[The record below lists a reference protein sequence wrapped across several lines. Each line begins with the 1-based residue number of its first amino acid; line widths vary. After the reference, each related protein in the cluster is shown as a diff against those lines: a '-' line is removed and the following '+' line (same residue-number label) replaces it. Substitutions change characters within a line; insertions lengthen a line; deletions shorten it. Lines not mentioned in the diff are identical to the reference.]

1 VTIESPHL
9 RQPIE
14 ATPDS
19 IADVIG
25 SLPHQ
30 KDGDRFAILSG
41 DDPQVYI
48 QALSTPRGFQ
58 LEYREGSIA
67 QHYHCTREDLSPDE
81 VIGVFH
87 DYLAGDIF
95 WKPRFQFECRDLRT
109 PSFRAG
115 FRVGEFF
122 GELAKYVGIR

>member
-9 RQPIE
+9 LQPIE

-19 IADVIG
+19 TADVIR

-41 DDPQVYI
+41 DDPQVYV

-58 LEYREGSIA
+58 LEYQEGNIA
-67 QHYHCTREDLSPDE
+67 QHYHCTREDLSADE
-81 VIGVFH
+81 IIEIFH

-95 WKPRFQFECRDLRT
+95 WKRRFQFECRDLRT

-122 GELAKYVGIR
+122 GKLAKYVGIR